1 MALYWRQPSKGTNMA
16 TTHTAQYGAR
26 PPEHAATRAIP
37 GLVYGAIM
45 SGIWAGILLM
55 VSPLLFR

>member
-1 MALYWRQPSKGTNMA
+1 MA